1 MRNCADKQL
10 SIIHIKTTS
19 SKEFLVIN
27 DIYIDNLSKS
37 SQLSYNNNLGKKLP
51 IINNKQLLLAV
62 CGNLSEES
70 LSRFKL
76 PRHSSR
82 LQLK

>member
-1 MRNCADKQL
+1 MCNHTNKQLSKMRNCADKQL
-10 SIIHIKTTS
+10 SAINRKTTP

-51 IINNKQLLLAV
+51 IINNKQLWLAV
-62 CGNLSEES
+62 CNNLSEE
-70 LSRFKL
+70 
-76 PRHSSR
+76 
-82 LQLK
+82 